1 MNTLLQ
7 KETMMWQKLEKLI
20 AHSLNLL
27 FHLRIMKKQTK
38 TKLSQ
43 LLSFIQNYFN

>member
-7 KETMMWQKLEKLI
+7 KETMVWQKLEKLI
-20 AHSLNLL
+20 AHSLSLL
-27 FHLRIMKKQTK
+27 FNFRIMNKQTK